1 MSGSSKAGRAVI
13 ELAGVTFSYNGA
25 PVLEDIT
32 LSVGEHDFLSIV
44 GPNGGGKTTI
54 LKLVLGLVKPAK
66 GRVSVFGLP
75 PEKARRRIGYMPQ
88 ATALDKLFPV
98 SVMDVVL
105 MGRLGAGARFG
116 FYTRADAQAAREALE
131 KVGLAAERKRPFAE
145 LSGGEH
151 QRVLIARALVSGPD
165 LLLLD
170 EPTANVDIAAETEF
184 YRFLRDLS
192 ETMTIVL
199 VTHDLGFVSQHVKT
213 VACVNRRLL
222 CHPTCDITG
231 SMISEIY
238 GSHVHMVQHDHGPG
252 KGGPH
257 D

>member
-1 MSGSSKAGRAVI
+1 MSGPLKAGRPVI
-13 ELAGVTFSYNGA
+13 GLEGVTFSYNGS

-32 LSVGEHDFLSIV
+32 LSVEEHDFLSIV

-170 EPTANVDIAAETEF
+170 EPTSNVDIAAETEF

-192 ETMTIVL
+192 ETITIVL

-231 SMISEIY
+231 GMISEIY
-238 GSHVHMVQHDHGPG
+238 GSHVHMVKHDHGPG
-252 KGGPH
+252 KVGPH